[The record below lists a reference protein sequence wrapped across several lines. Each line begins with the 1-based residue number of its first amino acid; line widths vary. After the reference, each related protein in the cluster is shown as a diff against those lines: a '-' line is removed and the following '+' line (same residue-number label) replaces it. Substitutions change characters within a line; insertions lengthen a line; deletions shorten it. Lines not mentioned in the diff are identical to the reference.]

1 VSGEAIETL
10 RRRIAE
16 LDQLARQLDQ
26 SGQDNAQAQLQLAR
40 KRAELRDYIDRG
52 LLCPDRSNGT
62 TTTRTTR
69 HG

>member
-1 VSGEAIETL
+1 MSGDPIETL

-52 LLCPDRSNGT
+52 LLCPDRSDGT
-62 TTTRTTR
+62 TTTWTTR